1 MFGFWLARTFYFKRS
16 KNHEKRL
23 LLSAVCALVHLDI
36 GMWGA
41 SRFIRFSMSAIIVI
55 LYGQITSLATWI
67 FLLFDKSLIPLYVL
81 APVTVLEVAMVMYEL
96 SLTFDTHLRYLTN
109 FGKPLLNQD
118 MVITV
123 TLALS
128 HNII

>member
-1 MFGFWLARTFYFKRS
+1 
-16 KNHEKRL
+16 
-23 LLSAVCALVHLDI
+23 
-36 GMWGA
+36 
-41 SRFIRFSMSAIIVI
+41 MSAIIVI

-109 FGKPLLNQD
+109 IGKPLLNPD